1 MLHRILDTKRDELK
15 TLTMP
20 EEAPVTKYS
29 LTKALRADPD
39 AVQVIAEV
47 KKASPSKGLIRSPF
61 DPADIA
67 RQYEK
72 GGAAALSVLTDET
85 YFQGSRDY
93 LTEVK
98 HKTGLP
104 VLRKDFM
111 IEEVQIEESR
121 RMGADAVLLIAA
133 ALEPKKLH
141 DLYHAAVEKGMEV
154 LVECHSLEELEAVL
168 GLFKPMLIGINNRDL
183 TTFETSLDVTKELS
197 PRIPPESLLV
207 SESGIYT
214 PEDMAFVQNTGAR
227 AVLVG
232 ESLMRQDNVE
242 TALKK
247 LRGVI

>member
-1 MLHRILDTKRDELK
+1 MLDRILETKREELK

-20 EEAPVTKYS
+20 EEAPVTRYS
-29 LTKALRADPD
+29 LTKALRAEADE
-39 AVQVIAEV
+39 VQVIAEV

-111 IEEVQIEESR
+111 IEETQIEESR

-141 DLYHAAVEKGMEV
+141 DLYLSAVEKGMEV
-154 LVECHSLEELEAVL
+154 LVECHSLAELDAVL
-168 GLFKPMLIGINNRDL
+168 GLFCPMLIGINNRDL
-183 TTFETSLDVTKELS
+183 TTFETTLQVTNELS
-197 PRIPPESLLV
+197 RHIPPETLLV
-207 SESGIYT
+207 SESGIHT
-214 PEDMAFVQNTGAR
+214 PEDMAFVQQAGAK

-232 ESLMRQDNVE
+232 ESLMRRDDVE
-242 TALKK
+242 SALRALK
-247 LRGVI
+247 GES

>member
-1 MLHRILDTKRDELK
+1 MLHQILDTKREELK

-20 EEAPVTKYS
+20 DTAAVTRRS
-29 LTKALRADPD
+29 LTEALKSDPET
-39 AVQVIAEV
+39 VQVIAEV

-61 DPADIA
+61 DPAGIA
-67 RQYEK
+67 GQYEN

-111 IEEVQIEESR
+111 IEEAQIEESR

-133 ALEPKKLH
+133 ALEPEKLR
-141 DLYHAAVEKGMEV
+141 DLYLSAVDKGMEA
-154 LVECHSLEELEAVL
+154 LVECHSLAELEAVL
-168 GLFKPMLIGINNRDL
+168 GLFRPMLIGINNRDL

-197 PRIPPESLLV
+197 HHIPSETLLV
-207 SESGIYT
+207 SESGIHT
-214 PEDMAFVQNTGAR
+214 PEDMAFVQQAGAK

-232 ESLMRQDNVE
+232 ESLMRRDDVE
-242 TALKK
+242 SALRTLK
-247 LRGVI
+247 GES